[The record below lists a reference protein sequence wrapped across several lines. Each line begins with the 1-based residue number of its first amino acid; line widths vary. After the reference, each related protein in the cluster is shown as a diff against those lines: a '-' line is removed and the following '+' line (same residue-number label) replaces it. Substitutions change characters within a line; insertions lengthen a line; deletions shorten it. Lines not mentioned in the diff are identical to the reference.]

1 MKYRYEIL
9 CVDTTCSFPFL
20 SELPGGK
27 AVCAVLRPAGPD
39 RGGLGSSCLLFVPD
53 LEPLLTV

>member
-9 CVDTTCSFPFL
+9 CVDTACSFPFL

-27 AVCAVLRPAGPD
+27 AVCAMLRPAGPG
-39 RGGLGSSCLLFVPD
+39 RGGLGPSYLLSVLD